1 MPSRSVSLTD
11 HFEKFVDAQVRSGV
25 YKNASEVVRAA
36 LRLLENKSQQEK
48 QKLARLKRLAKEGFD
63 DIERGDYV
71 VVEEDD
77 LEEFLQEIG
86 RKSSKSNS
94 EHLSK

>member
-11 HFEKFVDAQVRSGV
+11 HFEKFVDAQVRSGI

-36 LRLLENKSQQEK
+36 LRLLENQTQQDK
-48 QKLARLKRLAKEGFD
+48 QKLARLKRLVKEGFD

-77 LEEFLQEIG
+77 LEEFLQDIG
-86 RKSSKSNS
+86 RKSSRSNS
-94 EHLSK
+94 ERLSK